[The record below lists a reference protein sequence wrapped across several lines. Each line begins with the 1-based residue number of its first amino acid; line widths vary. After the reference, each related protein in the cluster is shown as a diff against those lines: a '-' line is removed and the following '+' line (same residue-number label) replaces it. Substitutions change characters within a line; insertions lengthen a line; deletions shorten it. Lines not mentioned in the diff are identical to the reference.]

1 MQSDQ
6 DPKRPSKLLILLL
19 AAVFVAAVSGLLW
32 SYSLAGRLTHAEA
45 QLAATQQQNQQLA
58 RALNQTNAKLRITS
72 NTLGQRLGITQRQ
85 LRRRADDLLHRQQAA
100 ATRLEQQQN
109 STQAQVSSVTT
120 DVGGVQTDLN
130 QTKSQLANDEA
141 QMKKMQG
148 DLGVQSGLIATN
160 EQELQVLQ
168 HIGDRA
174 YYPFTLQKGKKQ
186 AVATVALQLRRVNA
200 RHNTYSITVFTD
212 DRKIEK
218 KNRAIDE
225 PVQFYSGPQHL
236 LFELVVNKISHNQ
249 VQGYIATPKNAPK
262 PAAVEHGTPK

>member
-1 MQSDQ
+1 MQSDH
-6 DPKRPSKLLILLL
+6 DRKRPSKWLLLLL
-19 AAVFVAAVSGLLW
+19 AAAFVAAVAGLVW

-58 RALNQTNAKLRITS
+58 HALNETNAKLRITS
-72 NTLGQRLGITQRQ
+72 QTLGQRLDLTHRRLQ
-85 LRRRADDLLHRQQAA
+85 RRADDLLHRQQAA
-100 ATRLEQQQN
+100 ATRLEQQQT

-120 DVGGVQTDLN
+120 DVGGVKTDLS
-130 QTKSQLANDEA
+130 QTESQLAGDEA
-141 QMKKMQG
+141 RMKKMQG

-186 AVATVALQLRRVNA
+186 AVATVALQLRRVNVK
-200 RHNTYSITVFTD
+200 RNTYSITVFSD

-225 PVQFYSGPQHL
+225 PVQFYTGPQHL
-236 LFELVVNKISHNQ
+236 LFELVVNKIRHNQ

-262 PAAVEHGTPK
+262 PVTVDHQ

>member
-1 MQSDQ
+1 MQSDH
-6 DPKRPSKLLILLL
+6 DPKRPSKLFVLLL
-19 AAVFVAAVSGLLW
+19 AAAFIAAVAGLLW

-58 RALNQTNAKLRITS
+58 RALNETNAKLRVTS
-72 NTLGQRLGITQRQ
+72 RTFGQRLGITQRQ
-85 LRRRADDLLHRQQAA
+85 LKRRADDLLHRQQAA

-120 DVGGVQTDLN
+120 DVGGVKTGLN
-130 QTKSQLANDEA
+130 QTKSQLASDEA
-141 QMKKMQG
+141 QMKQMQG

-160 EQELQVLQ
+160 QKELQVLQ
-168 HIGDRA
+168 HIGDRV

-186 AVATVALQLRRVNA
+186 AVATVALQLRRVNVK
-200 RHNTYSITVFTD
+200 HNTYSITVFSD

-218 KNRAIDE
+218 KNRALDE
-225 PVQFYSGPQHL
+225 PVQFYTGPQHL
-236 LFELVVNKISHNQ
+236 LFELVVNKISRNQ

-262 PAAVEHGTPK
+262 PVAVDHGNTK